1 MFCSTPYKNPMSQLK
16 APLDALAQALA
27 VLCMVW
33 LGACSGVQASSATV
47 PPGELARELEK
58 PVLAGSGRLRW
69 LGLPVSEASLWTAP
83 QFEPERFGAHAFALE
98 IRYARSI
105 SGNLLADTS
114 LKQMQAL
121 QALPAGRHSEWL
133 QALTGALPDVKP
145 GDRLT
150 GMHLP
155 GKGLRMYLNGQLHKA
170 IDDPLLSQ
178 SFFAIWLSP
187 ATQEPRLRAQ
197 LLGLGT

>member
-1 MFCSTPYKNPMSQLK
+1 MPQPKALLHPCS
-16 APLDALAQALA
+16 QALLA
-27 VLCMVW
+27 LCLAW
-33 LGACSGVQASSATV
+33 LCAISGVQATTTLV
-47 PPGELARELEK
+47 PPVEVESELEK
-58 PVLAGSGRLRW
+58 PALAGSGRLRW
-69 LGLPVSEASLWTAP
+69 LGIPVYDVSLWTTP
-83 QFEPERFGAHAFALE
+83 QFQPERFGAHPFALE
-98 IRYARSI
+98 IRYARTL
-105 SGNLLADTS
+105 SGSTLEDAS

-121 QALPAGRHSEWL
+121 EVRPGARQAEWR
-133 QALTGALPDVKP
+133 QALTGAFPDVKP

-155 GKGLRMYLNGQLHKA
+155 DKGLRLYFNGQLHKA

-197 LLGLGT
+197 LLGLGI

>member
-1 MFCSTPYKNPMSQLK
+1 MPQPK
-16 APLDALAQALA
+16 APLHAFAQAL
-27 VLCMVW
+27 VVVCMVW
-33 LGACSGVQASSATV
+33 LGACSGVQASSAPV
-47 PPGELARELEK
+47 PPPELARDLEK

-69 LGLPVSEASLWTAP
+69 LGIPVYEASLWTAP
-83 QFEPERFGAHAFALE
+83 QFVPERFGAHAFALE

-121 QALPAGRHSEWL
+121 DALPAGRYSEWL
-133 QALTGALPDVKP
+133 QALTGTLPDVKP

-155 GKGLRMYLNGQLHKA
+155 GKGLRMYFNGQFHKA

-197 LLGLGT
+197 LLGLGN

>member
-1 MFCSTPYKNPMSQLK
+1 MPQLK
-16 APLDALAQALA
+16 TPLHAWAQALA
-27 VLCMVW
+27 ALCLAW
-33 LGACSGVQASSATV
+33 LCACGGVQASSTAV
-47 PPGELARELEK
+47 QPIELTRELEK

-69 LGLPVSEASLWTAP
+69 LGITVYDVNLWTSP
-83 QFEPERFGAHAFALE
+83 QFVPERFGAHAFALE
-98 IRYARSI
+98 IRYARTI
-105 SGNLLADTS
+105 SGSTFADTS

-121 QALPAGRHSEWL
+121 EAQPGALQSQWRQALI
-133 QALTGALPDVKP
+133 GAFPDVKP

-155 GKGLRMYLNGQLHKA
+155 DKGLRLYFNGQLHKV

-187 ATQEPRLRAQ
+187 GTQEPRLRAQ
-197 LLGLGT
+197 LLGLGS

>member
-1 MFCSTPYKNPMSQLK
+1 MPQLK
-16 APLDALAQALA
+16 TPLHAWAQALA
-27 VLCMVW
+27 ALCLAW
-33 LGACSGVQASSATV
+33 LCACGGVQASSIAA
-47 PPGELARELEK
+47 PPMELTRELEK

-69 LGLPVSEASLWTAP
+69 LGITVYDVNLWTAP
-83 QFEPERFGAHAFALE
+83 QFVPERFGAHAFALE
-98 IRYARSI
+98 IRYARTI
-105 SGNLLADTS
+105 SGSTLADTS

-121 QALPAGRHSEWL
+121 EAQPGARQAQWRQALI
-133 QALTGALPDVKP
+133 GAFPDVKP

-155 GKGLRMYLNGQLHKA
+155 DKGLRLYFNGQLHKV

-187 ATQEPRLRAQ
+187 GTQEPRLRAQ
-197 LLGLGT
+197 LLGLGS

>member
-1 MFCSTPYKNPMSQLK
+1 MLLSKVPRHAWP
-16 APLDALAQALA
+16 QALIT
-27 VLCMVW
+27 LCLAW
-33 LGACSGVQASSATV
+33 LCACADVQASSSPV
-47 PPGELARELEK
+47 PPAELARELER

-69 LGLPVSEASLWTAP
+69 LGIPVYEASLWTEP
-83 QFEPERFGAHAFALE
+83 QFVPERFGAYAFALE

-105 SGNLLADTS
+105 SGSILADAS

-121 QALPAGRHSEWL
+121 DVVPSGRHSAWL

-155 GKGLRMYLNGQLHKA
+155 DKGLRLYFNGQLHKA

-178 SFFAIWLSP
+178 SFFAVWLSP

>member
-1 MFCSTPYKNPMSQLK
+1 MPQPK
-16 APLDALAQALA
+16 APLHAFAQAL
-27 VLCMVW
+27 VVVCMVW
-33 LGACSGVQASSATV
+33 LGACSGVQASSAPV
-47 PPGELARELEK
+47 PPPELARDLEM

-69 LGLPVSEASLWTAP
+69 LGIPVYEASLWTAP
-83 QFEPERFGAHAFALE
+83 QFVPERFGAHAFALE

-121 QALPAGRHSEWL
+121 DALPAGRYSEWL
-133 QALTGALPDVKP
+133 QALTGTLPDVKP

-155 GKGLRMYLNGQLHKA
+155 GKGLRMYFNGQFHKA

-197 LLGLGT
+197 LLGLGN

>member
-1 MFCSTPYKNPMSQLK
+1 MPQLS
-16 APLDALAQALA
+16 APLQAWARATAALCLA
-27 VLCMVW
+27 WLC
-33 LGACSGVQASSATV
+33 ACGSVQASSTPA
-47 PPGELARELEK
+47 PPAELARELEK

-69 LGLPVSEASLWTAP
+69 LGIPVYDASLWTEP
-83 QFEPERFGAHAFALE
+83 LFVPERFGAHAFALE

-105 SGNLLADTS
+105 SGSILADAS

-121 QALPAGRHSEWL
+121 DLVPSGRHAAWL

-155 GKGLRMYLNGQLHKA
+155 DKGLRLYFNGQLQKV

>member
-1 MFCSTPYKNPMSQLK
+1 MPQPKP
-16 APLDALAQALA
+16 PLHAWPHALLALCLTW
-27 VLCMVW
+27 LCA
-33 LGACSGVQASSATV
+33 LSGVQATAALV
-47 PPGELARELEK
+47 PPAELARELEK
-58 PVLAGSGRLRW
+58 PVLAGRGRLRW
-69 LGLPVSEASLWTAP
+69 LGIPVYDVSLWTTP
-83 QFEPERFGAHAFALE
+83 QFQPERFGAHPFALE
-98 IRYARSI
+98 IRYARTL
-105 SGNLLADTS
+105 SGSTLEDAS

-121 QALPAGRHSEWL
+121 EVRPGARQAEWRQALAG
-133 QALTGALPDVKP
+133 AFPDVKP

-155 GKGLRMYLNGQLHKA
+155 DKGLRLYFNGQLHKA

-197 LLGLGT
+197 LLGLEI

>member
-1 MFCSTPYKNPMSQLK
+1 MPQLR
-16 APLDALAQALA
+16 ASLQAWARALVA
-27 VLCMVW
+27 LCMAW
-33 LGACSGVQASSATV
+33 LCAFSGVQASTAPA
-47 PPGELARELEK
+47 PPPELARDLEK

-69 LGLPVSEASLWTAP
+69 LGIQVYEASLWTAP
-83 QFEPERFGAHAFALE
+83 QFVPERFGAHAFALE

-105 SGNLLADTS
+105 SGSTLADTS

-121 QALPAGRHSEWL
+121 EALPAGRHSEWL

-155 GKGLRMYLNGQLHKA
+155 GKGLRMYFNGQLHKA